1 MKFHACA
8 LLRLSSESVPDP
20 VDSMAVSSINH
31 TISIHAIKRA
41 CKQASAAMKD
51 SGER

>member
-20 VDSMAVSSINH
+20 VDSMAVSSINQYD
-31 TISIHAIKRA
+31 INS
-41 CKQASAAMKD
+41 CNQARMQTS
-51 SGER
+51 ERRDEGLW